1 MKMIRLSKKIL
12 IALLMIGCLLL
23 AGCNSDSQF
32 NSEQGA
38 YTLAYDSNSE
48 EKPFNGIQQSSSL
61 LKCNFYDEREFNLFD
76 IQSEPYDVDNEI
88 WCGVV
93 PHHLVAGKMT
103 ASFFK
108 AASQNR
114 KNEIDTVVIIAPI
127 HEPKNNK
134 ICTTLS
140 DWKAP
145 TGTLSTDK
153 DLSEKFITKLNAA
166 TDDEMLQS
174 DHSASALIPFV
185 KYYFPSAS
193 VACLLISRTADDD
206 TPERVSEL
214 LSEFSKE
221 KNCLFVFSVDFSH
234 YLNPDEAEKHDDETL
249 KAVMDYDLES
259 ISKMGNNNMDS
270 PYCVSTF
277 LRLNNILNGQVK
289 LLDHSNSFEIL
300 GLPYTHPSFKDGVTS
315 YFIFAGIR

>member
-1 MKMIRLSKKIL
+1 MIRLSKKIL
-12 IALLMIGCLLL
+12 IALLLIGCLLSV
-23 AGCNSDSQF
+23 GCNSNYQL
-32 NSEQGA
+32 NSKQKT
-38 YTLAYDSNSE
+38 YTLVPDLNTE
-48 EKPFNGIQQSSSL
+48 EQHIDVKLSGSL
-61 LKCNFYDEREFNLFD
+61 LECNFYNEREFNLFD
-76 IQSEPYDVDNEI
+76 IQSKPYDVENEI

-93 PHHLVAGKMT
+93 PHHLVAGKLI
-103 ASFFK
+103 ANFFK
-108 AASQNR
+108 AASENR

-127 HEPKNNK
+127 HEPKNNR

-153 DLSEKFITKLNAA
+153 NLSEKFVTKLNAVV
-166 TDDEMLQS
+166 DNEMLQS
-174 DHSASALIPFV
+174 DHSASGLIPFV

-193 VACLLISRTADDD
+193 VACLLVSRTADAD

-214 LSEFSKE
+214 LAEFSKE

-234 YLNPDEAEKHDDETL
+234 YLNPDEATKHDDETL
-249 KAVMDYDLES
+249 KAVTGNDLEG

-277 LRLNNILNGQVK
+277 LRLNDISGGQIK

-300 GLPYTHPSFKDGVTS
+300 ELPYTHPSFKDGVTS
-315 YFIFAGIR
+315 YFIFAGVK

>member
-1 MKMIRLSKKIL
+1 MIRLSKKIL
-12 IALLMIGCLLL
+12 TVLLL
-23 AGCNSDSQF
+23 ISCFMSVGCNSDLKA
-32 NSEQGA
+32 EQKAQISAPDSSSNESVIVGGQQ
-38 YTLAYDSNSE
+38 SNS
-48 EKPFNGIQQSSSL
+48 L
-61 LKCNFYDEREFNLFD
+61 LECNFYDEREFNLFD
-76 IQSEPYDVDNEI
+76 IQSKPYDVENEI

-93 PHHLVAGKMT
+93 PHHLLAGKMI

-108 AASQNR
+108 TASEKRQ
-114 KNEIDTVVIIAPI
+114 NEIETVIIIAPI
-127 HEPKNNK
+127 HEPKNNT

-145 TGTLSTDK
+145 TGTLVTDK
-153 DLSEKFITKLNAA
+153 DLSEEFVTKLGA
-166 TDDEMLQS
+166 TKDDEMLQS

-193 VACLLISRTADDD
+193 VACLLVSRTADAD
-206 TPERVSEL
+206 TPKCVSEL

-249 KAVMDYDLES
+249 KAVKDDDLES
-259 ISKMGNNNMDS
+259 ISKMSNSNMDS

-277 LRLNNILNGQVK
+277 LRLNDISDGQVK
-289 LLDHSNSFEIL
+289 LLDHSNSFKIL

-315 YFIFAGIR
+315 YFIFAGIK